1 MQRLGRLRHD
11 TFASLSNR
19 NYRLYFVGQGVS
31 MSGTW
36 MQGVAQGLL
45 VLDLTGSGT
54 ALGLVTALQT
64 LPILLFGAFGG
75 VIADRFPKMR
85 LLYATQLV
93 SAAIGLLTGMLV
105 LTGSIELWMVY
116 ALGVLSGLVKVV
128 ENPTRQT
135 FVRELVGI
143 DNLRNAVSLNSTQI
157 NLARVI
163 GPSIAGVLV
172 ATVGLAWC
180 FLIDGLSYA
189 AVMYSMTRMRRS
201 EMRIAE
207 RAAPAPGQLLEGFR
221 YVRSSRPIRT
231 VLVMMAIIGLFT
243 YEFSVVL
250 PLLAEFTFD
259 AGATGYAALTAAMGA
274 GAVAGGLVS
283 ANRRDNSARSLV
295 VAAAIFGLAVLGTA
309 AAPTLNTAALG
320 MVVVG
325 FTSIQFTALGNVTL
339 QTASAPQMQGR
350 VMALWTVG
358 FLGTTPIGGPLMG
371 FIGQEA
377 GARVAL
383 AIGGGAAIAAAG
395 MGAWSLLRHKRPMVE
410 ILEGETRQA

>member
-19 NYRLYFVGQGVS
+19 NYRLYFVGQGIS

-85 LLYATQLV
+85 LLYVTQV
-93 SAAIGLLTGMLV
+93 ISSAISV
-105 LTGSIELWMVY
+105 LTGRIDLWTVY
-116 ALGVLSGLVKVV
+116 ALGVLSGFVKVV

-135 FVRELVGI
+135 FVRELVGTT
-143 DNLRNAVSLNSTQI
+143 NLRNAVSLNSTQI

-163 GPSIAGVLV
+163 GPSLAGVLV
-172 ATVGLAWC
+172 ATVGLSWC
-180 FLIDGLSYA
+180 FLVDGLSYA
-189 AVMYSMTRMRRS
+189 AVIFSMTRMRPA
-201 EMRIAE
+201 EMHIGQ
-207 RAAPAPGQLLEGFR
+207 RAATAHGQLMEGFR
-221 YVRSSRPIRT
+221 YVRSSRAIRT
-231 VLVMMAIIGLFT
+231 VLVMMSIIGLFT

-250 PLLAEFTFD
+250 PLFARYTFD
-259 AGATGYAALTAAMGA
+259 AGATGYASLTAGMGA

-295 VAAAIFGLAVLGTA
+295 ISAGIFGVSVLATS
-309 AAPTLNTAALG
+309 AAPTLTTAVLG
-320 MVVVG
+320 MVLVG
-325 FTSIQFTALGNVTL
+325 FCSIQFTALGNVTL
-339 QTASAPQMQGR
+339 QTTSAPQMQGR

-371 FIGQEA
+371 FIGQNA
-377 GARVAL
+377 GARAAL
-383 AIGGGAAIAAAG
+383 AIGGVAAIVAAG
-395 MGAWSLLRHKRPMVE
+395 VGAWSLLGRGEPSLNVVE
-410 ILEGETRQA
+410 GKARQA

>member
-1 MQRLGRLRHD
+1 
-11 TFASLSNR
+11 
-19 NYRLYFVGQGVS
+19 

-64 LPILLFGAFGG
+64 LPILMFGAFGG

-85 LLYATQLV
+85 LLYVTQVV
-93 SAAIGLLTGMLV
+93 SAAISILTGLLV
-105 LTGSIELWMVY
+105 LAGSIELWMVY
-116 ALGVLSGLVKVV
+116 ALGVASGLVKVV

-135 FVRELVGI
+135 FVRELVGTA
-143 DNLRNAVSLNSTQI
+143 NLRNAVSLNSTQI

-172 ATVGLAWC
+172 ATVGLAFC
-180 FLIDGLSYA
+180 FLVDGLSRA
-189 AVMYSMTRMRRS
+189 AVIVSLMRMRRS
-201 EMRIAE
+201 EMSIGE
-207 RAAPAPGQLLEGFR
+207 RARPASGQLMEGFR
-221 YVRSSRPIRT
+221 YVRSSRPIGT
-231 VLVMMAIIGLFT
+231 ILVMMAIIGLFT

-274 GAVAGGLVS
+274 GAVVGGLIS
-283 ANRRDNSARSLV
+283 ANRRDNSARTL
-295 VAAAIFGLAVLGTA
+295 VAAAAMFGLAVLVTA
-309 AAPTLNTAALG
+309 AAPTLRLAVLG
-320 MVVVG
+320 MVLVG

-339 QTASAPQMQGR
+339 QTTSAPRMQGR

-371 FIGQEA
+371 FIGQNA
-377 GARVAL
+377 GARVAR
-383 AIGGGAAIAAAG
+383 AIGGIAAIVAAG
-395 MGAWSLLRHKRPMVE
+395 VGAWSLLGRDQPKLGTM
-410 ILEGETRQA
+410 EGEARQV

>member
-1 MQRLGRLRHD
+1 MQRLGQLRQD
-11 TFASLSNR
+11 TFSSLSNR
-19 NYRLYFVGQGVS
+19 NYRLYFVGQGIS

-36 MQGVAQGLL
+36 MQSVAQGLL

-75 VIADRFPKMR
+75 VLADRFPKMR
-85 LLYATQLV
+85 LLYTTQVV

-105 LTGSIELWMVY
+105 LTGAIELWMVY
-116 ALGVLSGLVKVV
+116 GLGVASGLVKVV

-135 FVRELVGI
+135 FVRELVGTT
-143 DNLRNAVSLNSTQI
+143 NLRNAVSLNSTQI

-163 GPSIAGVLV
+163 GPSIAGILV

-189 AVMYSMTRMRRS
+189 AVIYSMTRMRRA
-201 EMRIAE
+201 EMQLGE
-207 RAAPAPGQLLEGFR
+207 RTGRAPGQLTEGFR

-231 VLVMMAIIGLFT
+231 ILIMMAIIGLFT

-250 PLLAEFTFD
+250 PLFAEFTLD

-274 GAVAGGLVS
+274 GAVVGGLVS

-295 VAAAIFGLAVLGTA
+295 VSAAIFGLAVLATA
-309 AAPTLNTAALG
+309 SAPTLNTAALG
-320 MVVVG
+320 MVAVG

-339 QTASAPQMQGR
+339 QTTSSPQMQGR

-383 AIGGGAAIAAAG
+383 TIGGVAAIVAAG
-395 MGAWSLLRHKRPMVE
+395 IGAWSLLGRDEPALNAVA
-410 ILEGETRQA
+410 GENRQV

>member
-1 MQRLGRLRHD
+1 MQRLGRLQRD
-11 TFASLSNR
+11 TFVSLANR
-19 NYRLYFVGQGVS
+19 NYRLYFVGQGIS

-85 LLYATQLV
+85 LLYGTQV
-93 SAAIGLLTGMLV
+93 ISAAIGLLTGALV
-105 LTGSIELWMVY
+105 FTGAIELWMVY
-116 ALGVLSGLVKVV
+116 ALGVVSGLVKVV

-135 FVRELVGI
+135 FVRELVGT
-143 DNLRNAVSLNSTQI
+143 DNLRNAISLNSTQI

-163 GPSIAGVLV
+163 GPSLAGILV
-172 ATVGLAWC
+172 ATVGLSWC
-180 FLIDGLSYA
+180 FIVDGVSYA
-189 AVMYSMTRMRRS
+189 AVMFTMTRMRPA
-201 EMRIAE
+201 EMHVGQ
-207 RAAPAPGQLLEGFR
+207 RAVPGHGQLLEGFR

-231 VLVMMAIIGLFT
+231 ILVMMTIIGLFT

-250 PLLAEFTFD
+250 PLFAQFTLD

-274 GAVAGGLVS
+274 GAVVGGLYS
-283 ANRRDNSARSLV
+283 ANKRGSSARSLV
-295 VAAAIFGLAVLGTA
+295 VAAALFGAAVLLTSVAPTLTFAVLG
-309 AAPTLNTAALG
+309 
-320 MVVVG
+320 MVLVG

-339 QTASAPQMQGR
+339 QTTSAPQMQGR
-350 VMALWTVG
+350 VMALWTVS

-371 FIGQEA
+371 FVGQNA

-383 AIGGGAAIAAAG
+383 AIGGIAAIVAAG
-395 MGAWSLLRHKRPMVE
+395 VGAWSLLGRGEPKLGT
-410 ILEGETRQA
+410 LEGEARQA

>member
-19 NYRLYFVGQGVS
+19 NYRLYFVGQGIS

-54 ALGLVTALQT
+54 ALGFVMALQN

-85 LLYATQLV
+85 LLYLTLV
-93 SAAIGLLTGMLV
+93 ASAAISILTGLLV
-105 LTGSIELWMVY
+105 LTGAIELWMVY
-116 ALGVLSGLVKVV
+116 ALGVASGLVKVV

-135 FVRELVGI
+135 FVREMVGT

-163 GPSIAGVLV
+163 GPSLAGVLV
-172 ATVGLAWC
+172 ATVGLSWC
-180 FLIDGLSYA
+180 FLVNGFSYA
-189 AVMYSMTRMRRS
+189 AVIYTMTRMRRS
-201 EMRIAE
+201 EMRIGE
-207 RAAPAPGQLLEGFR
+207 RAAPARGQLLEGFR

-250 PLLAEFTFD
+250 PLLSEFTFD
-259 AGATGYAALTAAMGA
+259 AGATGYATLTAAMGA
-274 GAVAGGLVS
+274 GAVVGGLVS

-295 VAAAIFGLAVLGTA
+295 VAAGIFGLAVLGTA
-309 AAPTLNTAALG
+309 AAPTLRTAALG
-320 MVVVG
+320 MVLVG

-339 QTASAPQMQGR
+339 QTTSAPQMQGR

-371 FIGQEA
+371 FVGQEA

-383 AIGGGAAIAAAG
+383 GIGGVAAIVAAG
-395 MGAWSLLRHKRPMVE
+395 IGAWSLLGSNRAIDE
-410 ILEGETRQA
+410 IR

>member
-11 TFASLSNR
+11 TFASL
-19 NYRLYFVGQGVS
+19 YFVGQGIS

-85 LLYATQLV
+85 LLYVTQV
-93 SAAIGLLTGMLV
+93 ISSAISVLTGLLLLTGR
-105 LTGSIELWMVY
+105 IDLWTVY
-116 ALGVLSGLVKVV
+116 ALGVLSGFVKVV

-135 FVRELVGI
+135 FVRELVGTT
-143 DNLRNAVSLNSTQI
+143 NLRNAVSLNSTQI

-163 GPSIAGVLV
+163 GPSLAGVLV
-172 ATVGLAWC
+172 ATVGLSWC
-180 FLIDGLSYA
+180 FLVDGLSYA
-189 AVMYSMTRMRRS
+189 AVIFSMTRMRPA
-201 EMRIAE
+201 EMHIGQ
-207 RAAPAPGQLLEGFR
+207 RAATAHGQLMEGFR
-221 YVRSSRPIRT
+221 YVRSSRAIRT
-231 VLVMMAIIGLFT
+231 VLVMMSIIGLFT

-250 PLLAEFTFD
+250 PLFARYTFD
-259 AGATGYAALTAAMGA
+259 AGATGYASLTAGMGA

-295 VAAAIFGLAVLGTA
+295 ISAGIFGVSVLATS
-309 AAPTLNTAALG
+309 AAPTLTTAVLG
-320 MVVVG
+320 MVLVG
-325 FTSIQFTALGNVTL
+325 FCSIQFTALGNVTL
-339 QTASAPQMQGR
+339 QTTSAPQMQGR

-358 FLGTTPIGGPLMG
+358 FLGT
-371 FIGQEA
+371 A
-377 GARVAL
+377 GV
-383 AIGGGAAIAAAG
+383 
-395 MGAWSLLRHKRPMVE
+395 GAWSLLGRGEPSLNVVE
-410 ILEGETRQA
+410 GKARQA